1 MPTNTEDKIKLGQ
14 IEDIDFSDI
23 KTKPTTLAG
32 YGITD
37 SYTQAQS
44 DERFVRYDIAQ
55 GLTSSQQLQAR
66 QNIGVPEGNFH
77 DPVTIGTANGL
88 SLSNQVLSLA
98 LATTTTAGAMSAADK
113 VKLDGIATNANNY
126 SHPTQGIIDTGILTN
141 KQVVSRIQVNSLG
154 HVIAV
159 DTRTNLPY
167 VDFTSAET
175 ITGLK
180 TIRRAGP
187 NDGSAVQPVLE
198 FEIGSDNLYKT
209 WLMNSVNEL
218 SAGGEVN
225 WFFRM
230 SENYNNDP
238 VSFDRIGFHRGGLVV
253 LGDRLP
259 SQQLSTDILVFTTT
273 TVSDAFPYSTYIK
286 RSALLENRLIAG
298 QSNLDGLGF
307 LGLNDRIYTPG
318 RVYAKLGYKTSN
330 PNDTD
335 LDGFIWKLGNAFTS
349 SDDSVN
355 RLIEVSIDGVVYE
368 ILAREKGF
376 QPVTPDPVDP
386 DPSVNVFI
394 NYTIVS
400 TDVAGDLEIDDA
412 FGTFTETVTAG
423 QTKSGN
429 LTRTNPGAT
438 ITITANN
445 SDAEPGITL
454 IVNRLT
460 PSFQNLYNATTP
472 TASDQYLLT
481 PAAGQ
486 TYEVLVNLFKADS

>member
-14 IEDIDFSDI
+14 IEDINFSDI
-23 KTKPTTLAG
+23 KQTPTTLAG

-37 SYTQAQS
+37 SFTQAQS
-44 DERFVRYDIAQ
+44 NDRFVRYDIAQ
-55 GLTSSQQLQAR
+55 GLTGSQQLQAR

-88 SLSNQVLSLA
+88 SLSDQVLSLA
-98 LATTTTAGAMSAADK
+98 LATTTTAGAMSISDK
-113 VKLDGIATNANNY
+113 IKLNGIAANANNY
-126 SHPTQGIIDTGILTN
+126 VHPTQGIIDTGILTN

-154 HVIAV
+154 HVTAV

-187 NDGSAVQPVLE
+187 NDGSAVQPVLG
-198 FEIGSDNLYKT
+198 FEIGTDNLYKT
-209 WLMNSVNEL
+209 WLMNSQNEL
-218 SAGGEVN
+218 SLAGEVN

-230 SENYNNDP
+230 SENYNSSP
-238 VSFDRIGFHRGGLVV
+238 ISFDRIGFHRGGLVV

-259 SQQLSTDILVFTTT
+259 SQVLSTEIAFFTTT
-273 TVSDAFPYSTYIK
+273 ATGAFPYSTYIK
-286 RSALLENRLIAG
+286 RSALIENRLIAG
-298 QSNLDGLGF
+298 QNNLNGLGF

-330 PNDTD
+330 PNDTE

-349 SDDSVN
+349 SDDTVN

-368 ILAREKGF
+368 ILAREKGS
-376 QPVTPDPVDP
+376 QPPSPDPVDP
-386 DPSVNVFI
+386 DPNVDVFI
-394 NYTIVS
+394 NYTIAA
-400 TDVAGDLEIDDA
+400 TNVAGDLEIDDA
-412 FGTFTETVTAG
+412 SGTFTESVTAG
-423 QTKSGN
+423 ESKFGN

-445 SDAEPGITL
+445 SDVSPAITL

-460 PSFQNLYNATTP
+460 PSFQNLYNVSSP
-472 TASDQYLLT
+472 IASDQYVLT
-481 PAAGQ
+481 PEAGQ
-486 TYEVLVNLFKADS
+486 TYEILVNLFKDDE